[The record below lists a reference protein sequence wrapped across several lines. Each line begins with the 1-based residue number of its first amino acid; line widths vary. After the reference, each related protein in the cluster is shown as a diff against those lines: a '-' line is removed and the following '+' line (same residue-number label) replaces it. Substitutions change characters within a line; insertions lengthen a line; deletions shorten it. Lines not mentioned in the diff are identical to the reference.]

1 MQPPRSDVE
10 CHRLPA
16 SCLQAP
22 RYSRGRAQGAGAPG
36 SQSLLLSSRIVVEF
50 LLNENR
56 LWFASL
62 KLAGR
67 QMTFF
72 FLQYQ
77 TRGFLSLFNLLA
89 DHLSQLGP
97 RGPV

>member
-1 MQPPRSDVE
+1 MKTD
-10 CHRLPA
+10 
-16 SCLQAP
+16 
-22 RYSRGRAQGAGAPG
+22 
-36 SQSLLLSSRIVVEF
+36 SLVC
-50 LLNENR
+50 
-56 LWFASL
+56 
-62 KLAGR
+62 KPKAGR
-67 QMTFF
+67 KTDDFF